1 MTAEHIE
8 RVFGRGRL
16 KMTTGEHVE
25 VFREAV
31 APGDRRRYTK
41 RFLATDEAI
50 SGTGPS
56 ANGGS
61 SRA

>member
-1 MTAEHIE
+1 MTPEQID

-16 KMTTGEHVE
+16 KMATGEHVE

-31 APGDRRRYTK
+31 APGERRRYTK

-50 SGTGPS
+50 SGSGPS
-56 ANGGS
+56 ANGGF